1 MSRYINK
8 DTPFFDNTTGE
19 VLPFGIVYFGEPNT
33 DPIDPLNAK
42 APYENR
48 QLTTPADATQ
58 TLTIGGKLQQRLYL
72 DGAYAITVTDADGNV
87 IDTDPYYVGE
97 SSDQIV
103 NDSTVTGATISDALD
118 ALQTQITALQS
129 SAVSLDTVFRVGG
142 LYLTT
147 VNEHPG
153 SYAGFGT
160 WTAEGQGRVLIGAGS
175 GTDANGLVQAFTAGD
190 TGGEYTHTLTAAK
203 IPAHKHFMF
212 GGTVFSAST
221 IGGDVTVARSQNSSG
236 SNQDYVLSPIDGT
249 PENGTT
255 SNTGSGEA
263 HNNIQPYLTVYFWRR
278 TA

>member
-1 MSRYINK
+1 MSRFLNK

-19 VLPFGIVYFGEPNT
+19 VLPFGFVYFGNPNT
-33 DPIDPLNAK
+33 DPTDPVNEK
-42 APYENR
+42 APYEDR
-48 QLTTPADATQ
+48 ALTTPADAIQ

-72 DGAYAITVTDADGNV
+72 SGAYAVTVTDSEGNV

-103 NDSTVTGATISDALD
+103 NDSSVDGATLSDALD
-118 ALQTQITALQS
+118 DLQSQITAL
-129 SAVSLDTVFRVGG
+129 SAASVSLDTVFPIGKIFI
-142 LYLTT
+142 TT
-147 VNEHPG
+147 ENEHPG

-160 WTAEGQGRVLIGAGS
+160 WEAFGQGRMLIGVGS
-175 GTDANGLVQAFTAGD
+175 GTDANGLVQAFSAGA
-190 TGGEYTHTLTAAK
+190 TGGEYTHTLTTAK

-221 IGGDVTVARSQNSSG
+221 VGGDVTVARAQNSSG
-236 SNQDYVLSPIDGT
+236 SNQDYVLSPIAGT

-263 HNNIQPYLTVYFWRR
+263 HNNIQPYITVYMWKR